1 MTGRL
6 EMTSSYLRKLLPLAD
21 ALEHSR
27 TTLAEKEAAQE
38 EKLANRKVVKNP
50 GVPKPEGWSW
60 TPPAPKEK
68 KEKPPPTNYS
78 KRYQR
83 FEDTEY
89 GRPWQTKRRR
99 RRDPDADAE
108 GGESL

>member
-1 MTGRL
+1 MIPRFPPEVYVDKKRVYYVRDSKDKSYWAQNTRGEWRAMT
-6 EMTSSYLRKLLPLAD
+6 
-21 ALEHSR
+21 
-27 TTLAEKEAAQE
+27 
-38 EKLANRKVVKNP
+38 NP
-50 GVPKPEGWSW
+50 GVEKPADWKPYV
-60 TPPAPKEK
+60 PPAPKEK
-68 KEKPPPTNYS
+68 KEKGPPTNYS

-83 FEDTEY
+83 FDDVEY